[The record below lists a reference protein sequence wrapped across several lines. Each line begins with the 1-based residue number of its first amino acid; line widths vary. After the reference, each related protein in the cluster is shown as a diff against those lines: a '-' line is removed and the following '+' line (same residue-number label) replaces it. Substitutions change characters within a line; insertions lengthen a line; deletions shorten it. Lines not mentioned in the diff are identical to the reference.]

1 MDNEYYRTEAMNII
15 NDLYDEFRKE
25 ATKLKIKYD
34 NNCAKLEEMDQ
45 QIRLMAKTE
54 DVEMRVFSPR
64 RNISTENDKVTS
76 LKNEREDLDK
86 SNRETERY
94 LRYYSKRADKMEY
107 LMDVLERNKS
117 QFFGNNVSEVATDNS
132 VVETNVS
139 SEYVATLSD
148 LEKIQS
154 RLDNCYHFIDG
165 DSQRAKMEIKN
176 LMIFLTD
183 LIVKND

>member
-64 RNISTENDKVTS
+64 RNISTENDKKRIEAEIRANDRQTEYS
-76 LKNEREDLDK
+76 LYRLT
-86 SNRETERY
+86 R
-94 LRYYSKRADKMEY
+94 
-107 LMDVLERNKS
+107 RNS
-117 QFFGNNVSEVATDNS
+117 F
-132 VVETNVS
+132 
-139 SEYVATLSD
+139 
-148 LEKIQS
+148 
-154 RLDNCYHFIDG
+154 
-165 DSQRAKMEIKN
+165 
-176 LMIFLTD
+176 
-183 LIVKND
+183 